1 MCSLTTPGGQDRE
14 VDEVARR
21 PPGPMGASQGA
32 FFRFFLFKFDAE
44 LTSSIFR
51 FVSICLFIHILF
63 IFIFLQ
69 YFFIQIYFI
78 FVPITKLCIH
88 MCCRKKNHEPF
99 Y

>member
-1 MCSLTTPGGQDRE
+1 MKLHADHQAQWAHLK
-14 VDEVARR
+14 VL
-21 PPGPMGASQGA
+21 

-51 FVSICLFIHILF
+51 FVLIYLFIHILF

-69 YFFIQIYFI
+69 YFFIHIYFI
-78 FVPITKLCIH
+78 LVPITKLCIH